1 MDASRI
7 SENTRMVED
16 KRTDFDE
23 DRWKLKKISWFWY
36 VFCGGRSLGC
46 GLTKEKALKRARL
59 TIQQACS

>member
-1 MDASRI
+1 
-7 SENTRMVED
+7 MVED